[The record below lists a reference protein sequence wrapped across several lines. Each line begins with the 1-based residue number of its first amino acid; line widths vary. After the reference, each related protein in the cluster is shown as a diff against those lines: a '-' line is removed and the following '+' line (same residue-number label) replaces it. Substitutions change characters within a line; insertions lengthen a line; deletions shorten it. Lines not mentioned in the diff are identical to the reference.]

1 MVSRVILGMEIE
13 WIISFNLHTAG
24 VSDWGSGGVSLGY
37 ELKTN
42 FMTFQCILGALPM
55 LDDDDY
61 PIILPSFLLR
71 ISGSHWKAFIA

>member
-1 MVSRVILGMEIE
+1 VTGDRE
-13 WIISFNLHTAG
+13 
-24 VSDWGSGGVSLGY
+24 GVSLGY